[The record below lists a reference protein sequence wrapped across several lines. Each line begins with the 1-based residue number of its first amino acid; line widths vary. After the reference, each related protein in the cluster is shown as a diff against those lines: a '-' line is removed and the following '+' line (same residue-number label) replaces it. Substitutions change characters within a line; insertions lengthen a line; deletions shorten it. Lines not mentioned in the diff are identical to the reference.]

1 MLNIN
6 QGKMENKK
14 VINVKEKLSEEH
26 WEKLLDLYDWVLNYK
41 KKESFVMFP
50 TDDWDKLPFALSI
63 ILKEIKSI
71 KQAEVPKDKISKM
84 LQIRGGLTDLLVKYN
99 QEENNKEKIEFYGLL
114 DLQKQME
121 TIYPKGR

>member
-1 MLNIN
+1 
-6 QGKMENKK
+6 
-14 VINVKEKLSEEH
+14 
-26 WEKLLDLYDWVLNYK
+26 
-41 KKESFVMFP
+41 MFP